1 MNHYYNSCL
10 TASNDFYCGYGWK
23 TSMHQYVYSYTIS
36 GTDYYIWMDG
46 DGTEHFFPKTGS
58 APYEDAE
65 GMSLKLQP
73 YSTYYIIT
81 DKSNTQM
88 RFNIVSGREKAWLG
102 GLRDSMENTVTL
114 TYNAAEGQIAKITD
128 PAGRETNF
136 YYTNNLL
143 SSITTPAAESGT
155 LRTVYF
161 TYATAFGCLTGIRY
175 SELGGSE
182 PHTQYTYNF
191 PSLQLA
197 RAYNYDGTRVDIE
210 YEPISLYNS
219 AMFQGGATEQMRRV
233 LSLEQV
239 HAANSDYTA
248 TITQRGAKLKIDY
261 QHMCTEVTAV
271 EDASS
276 DAGKKLTYQFNDGGN
291 VVCVRDE
298 LGYARFTKCD
308 SAIENTPC
316 NVQGNIAGPVDSGNS
331 IVIEYKHD
339 QRVIYGPIGHALR
352 RRVNIQEAH

>member
-1 MNHYYNSCL
+1 
-10 TASNDFYCGYGWK
+10 
-23 TSMHQYVYSYTIS
+23 MHQYVYSYTIS

-81 DKSNTQM
+81 DKANTQM

-175 SELGGSE
+175 SELGGTT

-298 LGYARFTKCD
+298 LGYARFTK
-308 SAIENTPC
+308 
-316 NVQGNIAGPVDSGNS
+316 
-331 IVIEYKHD
+331 Y
-339 QRVIYGPIGHALR
+339 
-352 RRVNIQEAH
+352 

>member
-1 MNHYYNSCL
+1 
-10 TASNDFYCGYGWK
+10 
-23 TSMHQYVYSYTIS
+23 MHQYVYSYTIS

-161 TYATAFGCLTGIRY
+161 TYATAFGCLTGIVKMSNVTGTGALTQRRRQTADLTDT
-175 SELGGSE
+175 LGTA
-182 PHTQYTYNF
+182 P
-191 PSLQLA
+191 
-197 RAYNYDGTRVDIE
+197 GT
-210 YEPISLYNS
+210 ISYGYADRNMRLYN
-219 AMFQGGATEQMRRV
+219 A
-233 LSLEQV
+233 
-239 HAANSDYTA
+239 
-248 TITQRGAKLKIDY
+248 
-261 QHMCTEVTAV
+261 
-271 EDASS
+271 
-276 DAGKKLTYQFNDGGN
+276 
-291 VVCVRDE
+291 
-298 LGYARFTKCD
+298 
-308 SAIENTPC
+308 
-316 NVQGNIAGPVDSGNS
+316 
-331 IVIEYKHD
+331 
-339 QRVIYGPIGHALR
+339 
-352 RRVNIQEAH
+352 QEKYCRPS